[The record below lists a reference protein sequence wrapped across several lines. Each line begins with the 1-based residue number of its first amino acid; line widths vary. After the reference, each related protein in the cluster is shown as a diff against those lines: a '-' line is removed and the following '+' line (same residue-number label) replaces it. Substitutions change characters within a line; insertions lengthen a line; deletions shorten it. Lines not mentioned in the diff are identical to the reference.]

1 MPQHRLTTGR
11 QRESRRAQRP
21 ACWRQWGQVLLVMV
35 ICMGLSPARAAGAQP
50 QDDPGRSAP
59 QRIVSL
65 APALTETV
73 CALGACDKL
82 VGVDRYSN
90 YPAQVNALPKVG
102 GLDDTSL
109 EAVINLRPDLVLV
122 ESSSRVGERLTAFGL
137 KVVTL
142 RVESL
147 DDARLMLAR
156 VSALLGVAE
165 TQALW
170 LRIDASVNAAASGL
184 PAAAK
189 GMRVYYEVDSAP
201 YAAGESSFVGQTLKR
216 LGARNIIPAAL
227 GPFPK
232 INPEFVVRA
241 NPDLIMIGQRS
252 AGGLYQRPGW
262 EAIAAIRNKR
272 VCIFTNEQYDVL
284 ARPGPRMAEAAEIMA
299 RCLTEMSIKTSR
311 GSPP

>member
-1 MPQHRLTTGR
+1 MPRHHPTPGR
-11 QRESRRAQRP
+11 QRESRWAQRP
-21 ACWRQWGQVLLVMV
+21 ALRRCWGQVLLVMS
-35 ICMGLSPARAAGAQP
+35 ICVGLSPARAIGTQP
-50 QDDPGRSAP
+50 RTDPGQSTP

-82 VGVDRYSN
+82 VGVDRFSN

-109 EAVINLRPDLVLV
+109 EAVIHLRPDLVLV
-122 ESSSRVGERLTAFGL
+122 ESSSRVGERLSALGL

-142 RVESL
+142 QAQSR
-147 DDARLMLAR
+147 DDVRLMFSR
-156 VSALLGVAE
+156 VSALLGVADL
-165 TQALW
+165 QGLW
-170 LRIDASVNAAASGL
+170 LRIDASVNATARSL

-201 YAAGESSFVGQTLKR
+201 YAAGEASFVGQTLKR

-241 NPDLIMIGQRS
+241 NPDLIMIGERS
-252 AGGLYQRPGW
+252 ADGLYQRPGW
-262 EAIAAIRNKR
+262 DAMTALRDKR
-272 VCIFTNEQYDVL
+272 VCTFTPEQVDVL
-284 ARPGPRMAEAAEIMA
+284 ARPGPRMAEAAQIMA
-299 RCLTEMSIKTSR
+299 GCLTEMSAKLAR
-311 GSPP
+311 GRQQ

>member
-1 MPQHRLTTGR
+1 MAGSHLIPSAWRGATR
-11 QRESRRAQRP
+11 QAKSLASG
-21 ACWRQWGQVLLVMV
+21 WGQVLLFVS
-35 ICMGLSPARAAGAQP
+35 ICMGLNSAHAGGAQP
-50 QDDPGRSAP
+50 QDEPRRSAP
-59 QRIVSL
+59 QRIISL

-82 VGVDRYSN
+82 VGVDRFSN
-90 YPAQVNALPKVG
+90 YPAQVIALPKVG

-109 EAVINLRPDLVLV
+109 EPVINLRPDLVLV

-147 DDARLMLAR
+147 DDARLMLGR
-156 VSALLGVAE
+156 VSALLGVAD

-170 LRIDASVNAAASGL
+170 LRIDAAVNAAASGL

-189 GMRVYYEVDSAP
+189 GMRVYYEVDGAP

-252 AGGLYQRPGW
+252 ADGLYQRPGW
-262 EAIAAIRNKR
+262 DAIAALRNQR

-284 ARPGPRMAEAAEIMA
+284 ARPGPRMAEAAQIMA
-299 RCLTEMSIKTSR
+299 RCLTEMSTNAAR
-311 GSPP
+311 GSRP